1 MTAATTDRFTA
12 IVIAKEPLPGKV
24 KTRLTPPFTPEQ
36 AANLAAA
43 ALADTI
49 DAVMQAGASR
59 VVLVFDGDPTDWI
72 RPGLQAVPQRGDG
85 LDQRLAA
92 AFEDAGSVGGGPI
105 VLVGMDT
112 PQVTT
117 AHLLDAV
124 AALRTHDAVLGL
136 AEDGGFWLLG
146 LRRADASLLLGVPM
160 STSETGVAQ
169 QERLVQH
176 GLSVAIAPVL
186 RDVDLDADAVA
197 VAAGAPATRF
207 AQAVHAALETLAA
220 V

>member
-1 MTAATTDRFTA
+1 MSITARSRFTA
-12 IVIAKEPLPGKV
+12 IVIAKEPLPGRV

-36 AANLAAA
+36 AAGLAAA

-49 DAVMQAGASR
+49 DAVMAAGASR
-59 VVLVFDGDPTDWI
+59 AVLAFDGDPTRWI
-72 RPGLQAVPQRGDG
+72 RPGLQAFPQRGDG
-85 LDQRLAA
+85 LDERLAA
-92 AFEDAGSVGGGPI
+92 AFEDADSADGGPL

-112 PQVTT
+112 PQVTAT
-117 AHLLDAV
+117 HLLGAV

-146 LRRADASLLLGVPM
+146 LQRPDAHLLHGVPM
-160 STSETGVAQ
+160 STGGTGAAQ
-169 QERLVQH
+169 QERLVQR

-186 RDVDLDADAVA
+186 RDVDLAADAVA
-197 VAAGAPATRF
+197 VAAQAPATRF
-207 AQAVHAALETLAA
+207 AKAVHAALETLAT